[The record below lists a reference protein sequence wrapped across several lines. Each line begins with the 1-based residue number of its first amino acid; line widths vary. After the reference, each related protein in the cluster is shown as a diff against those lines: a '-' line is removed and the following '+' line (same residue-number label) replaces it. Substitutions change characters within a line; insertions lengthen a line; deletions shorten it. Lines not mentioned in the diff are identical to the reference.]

1 MLNDDNEVITADL
14 DKAKLLNSFFS
25 SQSIIDDSDKH
36 IPDLDQNSEDVLEQ
50 ITITELDV
58 KGILATL
65 DTSKASGPD
74 LISPKMLKEA
84 SNALAYPLSKLFNLS
99 LSTKIY
105 PKAWKCANVTP
116 VFKKNDPKKVDNY
129 RPISLLSLL
138 GKVFEKCVRK
148 YIHNYIVNHNLISE
162 HQSGF
167 TTGDSTINQLLFIS
181 NEFSK
186 ALDAGKEI
194 RVVFL
199 ILVRH
204 LIGFGTRD

>member
-1 MLNDDNEVITADL
+1 MDNEHLWAKYRSARNKVVSVLRNAKSDYFKKLCDKLNNNKFSSKNWWCLVKKVSCINNQKSKENISVLLNDDNEVITGDL

-36 IPDLDQNSEDVLEQ
+36 IPDLDQNSEYVLEQ

-116 VFKKNDPKKVDNY
+116 VFKKNDPKK
-129 RPISLLSLL
+129 
-138 GKVFEKCVRK
+138 
-148 YIHNYIVNHNLISE
+148 LIII
-162 HQSGF
+162 
-167 TTGDSTINQLLFIS
+167 DLYLF
-181 NEFSK
+181 
-186 ALDAGKEI
+186 
-194 RVVFL
+194 
-199 ILVRH
+199 
-204 LIGFGTRD
+204 